1 MRALDGDSSLDD
13 LNDGKGGH
21 GANNGNT
28 ETYDTNDY
36 NADMMKFK
44 KMVMTSQDF
53 TSSEYGGTSDYGH
66 PSSTSSDSREMDSHY
81 GSTRQKF

>member
-13 LNDGKGGH
+13 LKDGKGGQR
-21 GANNGNT
+21 ANNT

-53 TSSEYGGTSDYGH
+53 TSSEYGGTSDYG
-66 PSSTSSDSREMDSHY
+66 STNSNSREMDGHY
-81 GSTRQKF
+81 ENTRQKF